1 MLRSLLNFYYDWFQA
16 SRRNIKIPIGI
27 SITLEILIEFFIEIS
42 KITLHFPK
50 NRLPKCNLQFCSILS
65 VIIHISPI
73 SRSFEYFLY
82 FSINDRELLIQR
94 WQTQIFQHCKVNPQ
108 THGILFGC
116 KTIYIQLA
124 PHILRDNNNIRLSLR
139 FFSPRH
145 DWLRIKRSPPVPK
158 RSDAT
163 NVWSMQTIRFV

>member
-1 MLRSLLNFYYDWFQA
+1 MIDFKLLVETLKFPLEF
-16 SRRNIKIPIGI
+16 PV
-27 SITLEILIEFFIEIS
+27 TLEILIEFFIEIC
-42 KITLHFPK
+42 KINLHFPK
-50 NRLPKCNLQFCSILS
+50 NRLPKRNLQFCSILS
-65 VIIHISPI
+65 MIIHISPI

-82 FSINDRELLIQR
+82 LSINDRELLIQR

>member
-1 MLRSLLNFYYDWFQA
+1 MIDFKLLVE
-16 SRRNIKIPIGI
+16 
-27 SITLEILIEFFIEIS
+27 TLKFPLEFPVTLKILIEFFIEIS

-108 THGILFGC
+108 TRGI
-116 KTIYIQLA
+116 
-124 PHILRDNNNIRLSLR
+124 IRLQNDIHSVGATYP
-139 FFSPRH
+139 PR
-145 DWLRIKRSPPVPK
+145 
-158 RSDAT
+158 
-163 NVWSMQTIRFV
+163 QQ